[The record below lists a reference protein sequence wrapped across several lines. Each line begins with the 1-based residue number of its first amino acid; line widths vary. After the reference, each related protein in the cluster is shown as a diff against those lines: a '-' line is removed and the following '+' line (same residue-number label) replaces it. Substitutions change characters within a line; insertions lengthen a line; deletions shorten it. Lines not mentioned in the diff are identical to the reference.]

1 MGVNLSECSP
11 KPTVTIRFYSRLFY
25 VPEKVMDVGVELSEQ
40 QKNAMQFIFLCC
52 QSICTIARIV
62 FFSCW
67 PQDNFR
73 LRRSQRHQK
82 KLFQVLH
89 VQFLNNG

>member
-25 VPEKVMDVGVELSEQ
+25 VPEKVMDVGVELSEHL
-40 QKNAMQFIFLCC
+40 KNAMQFIFLLSVHLYNCWNC
-52 QSICTIARIV
+52 
-62 FFSCW
+62 FFLCW

-89 VQFLNNG
+89 VQFPNNG